1 MKIIHGE
8 QSKSSLI
15 EFENGTNGEVIQIRR
30 KKNDSSFKV
39 NEVVAVLL
47 SVCIVGLYYGSG
59 LLLYC
64 LIIKQLTK

>member
-8 QSKSSLI
+8 RPKASLI

-47 SVCIVGLYYGSG
+47 SVCVVGLYYGSG